1 MFHSRPPQHDEKP
14 VWLMIGCTAVGKTDV
29 AVELAQLAD
38 AEIVSVDSRLVYRRM
53 DIGTAKPGRGEL
65 ARAPHHLIDLVE
77 PWETFTVAR
86 YVELADAAITDIR
99 ERGRT
104 PLLVAGTPFYLIGT
118 LFGLFEGPSA
128 DADFRRALRDR
139 AAAEGTAAL
148 HAELAAVDPAAAAR
162 IHRNDLARIER
173 ALEVHR
179 LTGRPISELQREW
192 SGPSRYAY
200 RCVGLRRP
208 TAELSRSINARVRA
222 MAEAGLVEEVRA
234 LWSDPRGLSDQARQ
248 TLGYAEVIEQL
259 EGRATLD
266 EAVEQIKINTRR
278 FAKSQRTWF
287 RRIRDAHWLELG
299 ESDSAAQAAQRAA
312 EILSERV

>member
-1 MFHSRPPQHDEKP
+1 MFHSRPPLHDESP
-14 VWLMIGCTAVGKTDV
+14 VWLLIGCTAVGKTDV
-29 AVELAQLAD
+29 AVELAQRTD

-53 DIGTAKPGRGEL
+53 DIGTAKPGPDVL
-65 ARAPHHLIDLVE
+65 ACAPHHLVDRVE
-77 PWETFTVAR
+77 PWETFSVAGF
-86 YVELADAAITDIR
+86 VELADAAIADVR
-99 ERGRT
+99 ARGRM
-104 PLLVAGTPFYLIGT
+104 PLLVAGTPFYLVGT

-128 DADFRRALRDR
+128 DPAFRRALRQR

-148 HAELAAVDPAAAAR
+148 HAELAALDPAAAAR

-200 RCVGLRRP
+200 RCVGLRR
-208 TAELSRSINARVRA
+208 TAADLSRRINARVRA
-222 MAEAGLVEEVRA
+222 MAEAGLVDEVRA
-234 LWSDPRGLSDQARQ
+234 LWSDLRGLSDQARQ
-248 TLGYAEVIEQL
+248 ALGYAEIIEHL

-266 EAVEQIKINTRR
+266 GALEQIKIDTRR

-287 RRIRDAHWLELG
+287 RRIRDANWLDLG
-299 ESDSAAQAAQRAA
+299 ESESPEQIARRAIEA
-312 EILSERV
+312 FSSTR